1 MKRFILIIP
10 FVCIL
15 FTLLGCQSETKEM
28 VVLDKITK
36 ISVSNSEGFGGL
48 NENYIFSSQENKITS
63 IFEGTIERSTLVNKE
78 ISQVTPDYDILVEYE
93 NQDTQGLNLIL
104 GSSDQES
111 YLTYIGYEDK
121 VYRISRSDIEI
132 VRGLLKKGT

>member
-36 ISVSNSEGFGGL
+36 ISVSSSEGFGGL

-63 IFEGTIERSTLVNKE
+63 TLEGVIERSTLVNKE

-93 NQDTQGLNLIL
+93 NQDTQGLHLML

-111 YLTYIGYEDK
+111 YLTYIGYEDS
-121 VYRISRSDIEI
+121 VYRISQYDIES